1 MLSDGLTKYIA
12 VNDSM
17 ISAMKDGRYSLVED
31 GMVPARQAAA
41 REVLRE
47 KQKAKK
53 RVGKNAEVMEC
64 RRFELCRANL
74 VHELRAMA
82 YL

>member
-12 VNDSM
+12 VNDLM
-17 ISAMKDGRYSLVED
+17 ISVMRDGRCSLVED
-31 GMVPARQAAA
+31 GMIPARQAAA
-41 REVLRE
+41 REALRE

-53 RVGKNAEVMEC
+53 RVGKNAEVTDC

-74 VHELRAMA
+74 VHDLRAMA